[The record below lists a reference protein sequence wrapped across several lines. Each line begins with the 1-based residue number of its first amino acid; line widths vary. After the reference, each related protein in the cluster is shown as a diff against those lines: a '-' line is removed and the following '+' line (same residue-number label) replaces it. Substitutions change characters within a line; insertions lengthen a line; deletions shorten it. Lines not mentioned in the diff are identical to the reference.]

1 MTTVRDN
8 GEQHRYEILDG
19 ADVGAFLDY
28 RLDGTVAE
36 FVHTETLDGYEGRG
50 LGSQLVR
57 GALEDAR
64 KRGWQVVPTCP
75 FVRKYIEKHADYVDL
90 VPSEQRSRFKLDA

>member
-8 GEQHRYEILDG
+8 AEQHRYEILDG

-28 RLDGTVAE
+28 RRDGAVAN
-36 FVHTETLDGYEGRG
+36 FLHTETLEGHAGRG

-57 GALEDAR
+57 GALDDAR
-64 KRGWQVVPTCP
+64 NRGWQVIPTCP
-75 FVRKYIEKHADYVDL
+75 FVRKYIEKHAGYVDL
-90 VPSEQRSRFKLDA
+90 VPVEQRSRFHLDA